1 MKNFQELNFPPSL
14 LKALENMRFSTPT
27 PVQAETIPLAMQEG
41 QDILGTA
48 QTGTGKT
55 GAFAIPLC
63 AKLLTNKHD
72 GVLVL
77 APTRELALQVIT
89 VFHQLLSVDRSIKT
103 SLLIGGESIEKQFRQ
118 LKGHPRLVVGTP
130 GRINDHLERGT
141 LKLKHTSAL
150 VLDETDLM
158 LDMGFDV
165 QISTIIEKIP
175 HIRQTLMFSATL
187 PKRIEHLAGKYLKN
201 PVRVSIGAEST
212 PHKDIEQEMMRVVEK
227 EKYEKLIEQLPQR
240 EGSIIIF
247 VKTRDKA
254 DRLSLRLYKDGYR
267 SAAIHG
273 NLRQSKR
280 QRVLQGFRNQKNRIL
295 VATDVASRGIDVP
308 HVRHVINY
316 DLPQCAEDY
325 VHRIG
330 RTARAGGKG
339 ASLSFVTKQN
349 QHLWNAI
356 QRLLDPNAK
365 NDTPQKKRHSSSR
378 HRSSFGGNKHKRG
391 NSRRRS
397 QR

>member
-1 MKNFQELNFPPSL
+1 MKNFKELNLPPQL

-27 PVQAETIPLAMQEG
+27 PIQAQTIPLALQEN
-41 QDILGTA
+41 QDIIGTA

-55 GAFAIPLC
+55 GAFAIPLS
-63 AKLLTNKHD
+63 AQLLTHKHD

-89 VFHQLLSVDRSIKT
+89 VFHELLSVDRTIKT
-103 SLLIGGESIEKQFRQ
+103 ALLIGGEPLEKQFRK
-118 LKGHPRLVVGTP
+118 LKAHPRLIVGTP

-141 LKLKHTSAL
+141 LRLQQTSAL

-165 QISTIIEKIP
+165 QIASIIEKMP
-175 HIRQTLMFSATL
+175 NIRQTLMFSATL
-187 PKRIEHLAGKYLKN
+187 PKRIAQLAGKYLDS
-201 PVRVSIGAEST
+201 PARVSIGVEST
-212 PHKDIEQEMMRVVEK
+212 PHKDITQQTMKVADK
-227 EKYEKLIEQLPQR
+227 EKYGKLVEQLQQR

-254 DRLSLRLYKDGYR
+254 DRLSRRLYQDDHR

-280 QRVLQGFRNQKNRIL
+280 QRVLQGFRNQKYRIL

-330 RTARAGGKG
+330 RTARAGEKG
-339 ASLSFVTKQN
+339 DSLSFVTKQN
-349 QHLWNAI
+349 QHLWHAI
-356 QRLLDPNAK
+356 QRLLDPKAK
-365 NDTPQKKRHSSSR
+365 KDTPTQQHRPSSKR
-378 HRSSFGGNKHKRG
+378 RSSFARNKPRRG
-391 NSRRRS
+391 NARKKS
-397 QR
+397 QH